1 MKLSL
6 IFASTLL
13 ALGCSSG
20 HEAACTVGA
29 DCASGICRS
38 DGTCAPVQD
47 TDGGNVEDSS
57 TPNDSSTPS
66 DGSKSDAPITG
77 CVPNN
82 DGTITAA
89 EAPLQAGLH
98 AKYRYA
104 SNVTFSTAGQTQG
117 DGSRIWDMTGALSGD
132 QDLVIDTT
140 SLSNTWY
147 ASSFATAS
155 YTTLLSPTA
164 TLLGVFRFGGNEL
177 ALQGVVSPSQQGQ
190 FTNVNYNPEAIAIQ
204 FPLAMNATWSS
215 NSTVQGTA
223 SGVPVYYYEN
233 YQSKVD
239 AHGKV
244 KTPYGTFDVLRIATV
259 LTRTVGAVVTITRT
273 YGFFAECATQVATI
287 VSQADEPSAEFTNA
301 SLVERLA
308 P

>member
-6 IFASTLL
+6 IFASALL
-13 ALGCSSG
+13 AAGCSSSP
-20 HEAACTVGA
+20 EAACTVGA

-38 DGTCAPVQD
+38 DGTCAPIQGTDSGNDPD
-47 TDGGNVEDSS
+47 TS
-57 TPNDSSTPS
+57 TPTDASPNDAN
-66 DGSKSDAPITG
+66 KSDAPVTG

-82 DGTITAA
+82 DGTITAS
-89 EAPLQAGLH
+89 EAPLQPGLH

-132 QDLVIDTT
+132 QDVVIDTT
-140 SLSNTWY
+140 SLSNAWY

-155 YTTLLSPTA
+155 YTTLLTPTSN
-164 TLLGVFRFGGNEL
+164 LLGVFRFGGNEL

-190 FTNVNYNPEAIAIQ
+190 YTNVNYNPEAIAIQ

-223 SGVPVYYYEN
+223 GGIPVYYYEN

-244 KTPYGTFDVLRIATV
+244 KTPFGTFDVLRIATV
-259 LTRTVGAVVTITRT
+259 LTRTVGATVTITRT

-287 VSQADEPSAEFTNA
+287 ASQADEPGAEFTNA
-301 SLVERLA
+301 ALVERLA

>member
-6 IFASTLL
+6 LFASAL
-13 ALGCSSG
+13 AVAGCSSSP
-20 HEAACTVGA
+20 EAACHVGA

-38 DGTCAPVQD
+38 DGTCAPVQGTDSGEPD
-47 TDGGNVEDSS
+47 T
-57 TPNDSSTPS
+57 STPS
-66 DGSKSDAPITG
+66 DASLPTDSGKSDAPVKG
-77 CVPNN
+77 CIPNN

-89 EAPLQAGLH
+89 EAPLQPGLH

-104 SNVTFSTAGQTQG
+104 TNVTFSTAGQAQN
-117 DGSRIWDMTGALSGD
+117 DGSRIWDMTGALGGD
-132 QDLVIDTT
+132 QNVVIDTN
-140 SLSNTWY
+140 SLTNAWY

-155 YTTLLSPTA
+155 YTTLLTPASN
-164 TLLGVFRFGGNEL
+164 LLGVFRFGGNEL

-215 NSTVQGTA
+215 TSTVQGTA

-244 KTPYGTFDVLRIATV
+244 KTPFGTFDVLRIATV

-287 VSQADEPSAEFTNA
+287 VSQPNEPSAEFTNT